1 MRTLTLDS
9 SVTKNIKITIT
20 LLSLFFVASLL
31 FSVEAQTSK
40 GIRKK
45 KEPPKFI
52 QRRLALVIGN
62 ADYKTAPL
70 RNTVNDARSM
80 NKTLSDLGF
89 SVDLVENATQNE
101 MKTALKGISIV
112 IYLIAKA
119 GYMFW
124 GDVYG

>member
-45 KEPPKFI
+45 REPPRFI
-52 QRRLALVIGN
+52 QKRLALVIGN

-80 NKTLSDLGF
+80 DKTLRDLGF
-89 SVDLVENATQNE
+89 SVDLVENA
-101 MKTALKGISIV
+101 
-112 IYLIAKA
+112 
-119 GYMFW
+119 
-124 GDVYG
+124 